1 MNSKPEPWY
10 IHAGLYVVIAV
21 LVYLLIRVAIVE
33 PKEIVAL
40 EKYAKKESRL
50 RMKNLKEAEI
60 LFQKKYG
67 HFTASIDSLVNFVKN
82 DPFVDSVR
90 KAVDTLS
97 NRSSDPF
104 ELLAHGE
111 FTPDSLFK
119 TPKSQQPFILQID
132 TSVVSDTIYTP
143 QGKVKRV
150 ETRTVIGSRYFIE
163 DPDGYGT
170 VGSVESDA
178 LKNTVSWE

>member
-1 MNSKPEPWY
+1 MNSNPEPWY
-10 IHAGLYVVIAV
+10 IHAGLYAVIVVLI
-21 LVYLLIRVAIVE
+21 YLLVRVAIIE

-50 RMKNLKEAEI
+50 RMANLKEAEI
-60 LFQKKYG
+60 LFEKKYG
-67 HFTASIDSLVNFVKN
+67 HFTASVDSLVNFVKN

-90 KAVDTLS
+90 NAVDSLS
-97 NRSSDPF
+97 KRPSDPF
-104 ELLAHGE
+104 ELLVHGE
-111 FTPDSLFK
+111 FTPDSLFR
-119 TPKSQQPFILQID
+119 TPKSQQPYILQID
-132 TSVVSDTIYTP
+132 TSIVTDTIYTP

-150 ETRTVIGSRYFIE
+150 ETKTVIGSRYFIE

-178 LKNTVSWE
+178 MKNTVSWE